1 MAITRAISL
10 RTEIPGPKSREIL
23 ARKARVVADPLEVY
37 LPIVAAEGRGSTL
50 TDVDGNTFLD
60 FAGGVGCLNV
70 GHAHPRV
77 VDAVQEQAARFLHT
91 DFTIVPYEVYVTLA
105 ERLLAVAPFTGPAK
119 AAFFNAGTEAVEN
132 AIKFARAYTKR
143 PAVIAFE
150 GGFHGRTL
158 LSLTLTSKTVPY
170 KAGFG
175 PFAPE
180 VYRVPFPN
188 EYRGI
193 FAGDALAALERA
205 FHTQVARETVAAIV
219 MEPVQG
225 EGGFIVPPREFV
237 EGVREI
243 CDREGIVFVVDEV
256 QTGFGRTGRMF
267 AIEHF
272 GVEPDLMTV
281 AKSIAAG
288 LPLSGVLGK
297 AEIMDAPGENAVG
310 GTFVGNPVAQA
321 AALAVLDIFEDEG
334 LVERAERIGE
344 TILGRMTAW
353 QERFSLIGDVR
364 GLGAMLAIEL
374 VRDPESKEPAPE
386 LASRVAEEAVRRGLL
401 LLKAGVHSNC
411 IRVLC
416 PLVITD
422 SELDEALGVWDEA
435 LEAVLA

>member
-1 MAITRAISL
+1 M
-10 RTEIPGPKSREIL
+10 
-23 ARKARVVADPLEVY
+23 
-37 LPIVAAEGRGSTL
+37 
-50 TDVDGNTFLD
+50 
-60 FAGGVGCLNV
+60 
-70 GHAHPRV
+70 
-77 VDAVQEQAARFLHT
+77 
-91 DFTIVPYEVYVTLA
+91 
-105 ERLLAVAPFTGPAK
+105 
-119 AAFFNAGTEAVEN
+119 
-132 AIKFARAYTKR
+132 
-143 PAVIAFE
+143 
-150 GGFHGRTL
+150 
-158 LSLTLTSKTVPY
+158 SLTLTSKTVPY
-170 KAGFG
+170 KAGSDHL
-175 PFAPE
+175 APE

-188 EYRGI
+188 AYRGI
-193 FAGDALAALERA
+193 SADDALSALEEA
-205 FHTQVARETVAAIV
+205 FYTQVARETVAAIV

-321 AALAVLDIFEDEG
+321 AALAVLDVFEDEG

-344 TILGRMTAW
+344 SIRGRMSAW
-353 QERFSLIGDVR
+353 QERFPQIGDVR

-386 LASRVAEEAVRRGLL
+386 LASRVTDEALRRGLL
-401 LLKAGVHSNC
+401 LMKAGVHSNC
-411 IRVLC
+411 LRVLC

-422 SELDEALGVWDEA
+422 SELDEALGVWDDA